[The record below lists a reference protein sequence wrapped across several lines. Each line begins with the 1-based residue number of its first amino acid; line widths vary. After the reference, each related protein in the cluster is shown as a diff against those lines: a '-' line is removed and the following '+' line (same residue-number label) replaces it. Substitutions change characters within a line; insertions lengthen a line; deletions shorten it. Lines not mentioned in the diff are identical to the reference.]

1 MRKSEIKLDMKKYII
16 GCLVIVCC
24 FQGVNVKG
32 QYTTTGS
39 SISTKDAALILKHHN
54 QARALLG
61 VAPLTWNNELSAYAQ
76 EWANYLVY
84 SNNNEIEHRSSLG
97 KNTRDFGENI
107 FWGSNFDSFS
117 VLNASESWYE
127 EKGAYIYQPVS
138 YSNFHGTGHYT
149 QMVWGNTKQIGV
161 GVAKGT
167 DGSIIVVANY
177 YPAGNV
183 IGMLPY

>member
-1 MRKSEIKLDMKKYII
+1 MKKYIVV
-16 GCLVIVCC
+16 CLVILSCVIG
-24 FQGVNVKG
+24 FNASA
-32 QYTTTGS
+32 QYNNTGS
-39 SISTKDAALILKHHN
+39 KVSLKDAELILNHHN
-54 QARALLG
+54 RARALLG
-61 VAPLTWNNELSAYAQ
+61 IPPLTWNAELSAYAQ

-127 EKGAYIYQPVS
+127 EKGSYIYQPVS
-138 YSNFHGTGHYT
+138 YANFHGTGHYT
-149 QMVWGNTKQIGV
+149 QMIWSNTKQIGV

-183 IGMLPY
+183 IGMHPY